1 MINTIEPVTIV
12 LVEDD
17 EGHARLIEKNL
28 KRAGVFNDIHHFAN
42 GMAAMEYLFQSNTKS
57 AHPLLVLLDLNLPD
71 MSGLDIL
78 TRLKQDPVMRQ
89 VPVIVLTTTD
99 DQREIQ
105 HCYALGCNVYI
116 TKPVHY
122 EAFSQAIRQLGL
134 FLSVI
139 QVPDQE

>member
-1 MINTIEPVTIV
+1 MNDAAEAVTIV
-12 LVEDD
+12 MIEDD

-28 KRAGVFNDIHHFAN
+28 KRAGVFNDMHHFVN
-42 GMAAMEYLFQSNTKS
+42 GMAAMEYLFQSNTKP

-78 TRLKQDPVMRQ
+78 TRLKADLVMRR

-105 HCYALGCNVYI
+105 HCYNLGCNVYI
-116 TKPVHY
+116 TKPLHY
-122 EAFSQAIRQLGL
+122 DAFAQAIQQLGL
-134 FLSVI
+134 FMSVI
-139 QVPDQE
+139 KVPDRE